1 MKINGPLDPLY
12 ANQNASA
19 TNGANASNAAQAA
32 KGTTPVDRNL
42 RSTASEASSVSHV
55 TLSDQA
61 KILQKARTALDET
74 PDVRVQRVEEI
85 KAAIANGTYRLD
97 LRDLAQ
103 KIQTLLK

>member
-19 TNGANASNAAQAA
+19 ANAANNANATQAA
-32 KGTTPVDRNL
+32 KGTTPVDRNS
-42 RSTASEASSVSHV
+42 RSTASEASSSSHV
-55 TLSDQA
+55 TFSDQA
-61 KILQKARTALDET
+61 KVLQKARAALEET
-74 PDVRVQRVEEI
+74 PDVRIQRVEEI